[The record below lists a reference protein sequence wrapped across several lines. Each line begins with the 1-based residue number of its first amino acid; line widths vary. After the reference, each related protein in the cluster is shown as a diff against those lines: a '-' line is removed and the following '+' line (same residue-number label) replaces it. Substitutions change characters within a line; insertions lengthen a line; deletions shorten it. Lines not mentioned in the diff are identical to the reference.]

1 MNQGI
6 TRRTPAAVKKP
17 FMKQL
22 SRDFNRNKYVYL
34 MLIPILVF
42 YILFRYGPM
51 TRIVIAFQDYKVFK
65 GIAGSKFV
73 GLKNFETF
81 FNSKDCWRLIRN
93 TLLLSA

>member
-1 MNQGI
+1 
-6 TRRTPAAVKKP
+6 
-17 FMKQL
+17 MKQL

-65 GIAGSKFV
+65 REAN
-73 GLKNFETF
+73 L
-81 FNSKDCWRLIRN
+81 W
-93 TLLLSA
+93 A